1 MTEPVRQAQPRG
13 APHPR
18 PPEVEAD
25 TAERGGPET
34 SGRPGEP
41 NLRLAVSGVRAIPH
55 AAAPT
60 LSFTLAVD
68 DDSGREVFMAG
79 LSVQIQIEPAKRSLR
94 RRVPGEAHRA
104 LRGPAPLDHHRA
116 ADALDRPRRCCSR
129 PSRGRRRANIEV
141 LCNYD
146 VELAAAKY
154 FHSVTDGEIPLAF
167 HFNGSVYYA
176 TEDGRLQIVQV
187 PWDTTADFSLP
198 LSVWTEMIDSY
209 YPYRGWVPVHRDTL
223 DALQRLKA
231 RSGAPTFDAAL
242 TELLARESFD
252 E

>member
-1 MTEPVRQAQPRG
+1 MSDPLGQIDRVA

-25 TAERGGPET
+25 TADRGGPQT
-34 SGRPGEP
+34 GRRPGEP
-41 NLRLAVSGVRAIPH
+41 GLELAIDGVRAIPH

-60 LSFTLAVD
+60 LSFTLRVE
-68 DDSGREVFMAG
+68 DDSRREVFMAG
-79 LSVQIQIEPAKRSLR
+79 LSVQIQIEPAKRSYDAESRAKLTELFGDPHR
-94 RRVPGEAHRA
+94 WTTTAQRMHWTTESVLVPSFTGSTTAE
-104 LRGPAPLDHHRA
+104 
-116 ADALDRPRRCCSR
+116 
-129 PSRGRRRANIEV
+129 IEV

-167 HFNGSVYYA
+167 HFNGSIYYA
-176 TEDGRLQIVQV
+176 GDQGRLQVLQV
-187 PWDTTADFSLP
+187 PWDRTAEFKMP
-198 LSVWTEMIDSY
+198 VSVWREMIDSY

-231 RSGAPTFDAAL
+231 KRGAPTLDAAI
-242 TELLARESFD
+242 TGLLAEDGFD

>member
-1 MTEPVRQAQPRG
+1 MSERLEQRTQTG

-25 TAERGGPET
+25 TAERGDPET
-34 SGRPGEP
+34 SARPDEP
-41 NLRLAVSGVRAIPH
+41 GLRFAIEKVRAVPH

-60 LSFTLAVD
+60 LRFALGVD
-68 DDSGREVFMAG
+68 DRSGGEVFMAG
-79 LSVQIQIEPAKRSLR
+79 LSVQIQIQPAKRSYGPEERAKLTELFGD
-94 RRVPGEAHRA
+94 PHRWTTTA
-104 LRGPAPLDHHRA
+104 QRMHWTSESVLI
-116 ADALDRPRRCCSR
+116 
-129 PSRGRRRANIEV
+129 PSFTGSTTVEVEV

-154 FHSVTDGEIPLAF
+154 FHSVADGDIPLAF

-176 TEDGRLQIVQV
+176 GEGGRLQVVQV
-187 PWDTTADFSLP
+187 PWDTTAEFAMP
-198 LSVWTEMIDSY
+198 VSVWQEMIDSY

-231 RSGAPTFDAAL
+231 KLGAPTFDAAV